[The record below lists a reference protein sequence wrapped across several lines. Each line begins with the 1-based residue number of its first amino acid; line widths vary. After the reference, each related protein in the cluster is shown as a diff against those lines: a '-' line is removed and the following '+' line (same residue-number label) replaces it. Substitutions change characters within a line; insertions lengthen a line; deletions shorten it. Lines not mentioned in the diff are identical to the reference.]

1 MRLFVVLACLIIGP
15 LGMPAGPSDTTASR
29 IPDRQPVVPQNRQQP
44 LVVGEDQLKILIGKW
59 QARLGLIDWTIE
71 GKVVR
76 SWELPQGAVANIHW
90 SLPKRKATLRVLSS
104 VDYNLGKSE
113 IPRDTEL
120 SVVHE
125 LIHLSMAKLPLDPDH
140 TETEEDTV
148 KKISTAL
155 LDLEDSHPGH

>member
-1 MRLFVVLACLIIGP
+1 MRFFVVLACLMCGP
-15 LGMPAGPSDTTASR
+15 LGMPAGSSDTTAFR
-29 IPDRQPVVPQNRQQP
+29 IPDRTSVVPPNRQQG
-44 LVVGEDQLKILIGKW
+44 LVVGEDQLKGWIEKW
-59 QARLGLIDWTIE
+59 KARLSLGDWTVE
-71 GKVVR
+71 GKIVR

-90 SLPKRKATLRVLSS
+90 SLPKHKATLRVLSS
-104 VDYNLGKSE
+104 VDYNLQKSE

-155 LDLEDSHPGH
+155 LDLEDQPGH

>member
-1 MRLFVVLACLIIGP
+1 MRAFVLLACLTCGP

-29 IPDRQPVVPQNRQQP
+29 IPDRGPVVQANRQELP
-44 LVVGEDQLKILIGKW
+44 VVGEDQVKAWIDKW
-59 QARLGLIDWTIE
+59 QARLGLQGWVIE

-76 SWELPQGAVANIHW
+76 TWDLPQGAVANIHW
-90 SLPKRKATLRVLSS
+90 SLPKQRATLRVLSS
-104 VDYNLGKSE
+104 VDYNLRKSE

-125 LIHLSMAKLPLDPDH
+125 LIHLSMAKLPLDPNH

-155 LDLEDSHPGH
+155 LNLDADHQ

>member
-1 MRLFVVLACLIIGP
+1 MRAFAVVACLMFGP

-29 IPDRQPVVPQNRQQP
+29 IPDRTSVVPADRQQG
-44 LVVGEDQLKILIGKW
+44 LVVGEDQLKAWIEKW
-59 QARLGLIDWTIE
+59 QKRLGLKDWVVE
-71 GKVVR
+71 GRVVR

-90 SLPKRKATLRVLSS
+90 SLPKHKATLRVLSS
-104 VDYNLGKSE
+104 ADYNLRKSE

-125 LIHLSMAKLPLDPDH
+125 LIHLSMAKLPLDPNH
-140 TETEEDTV
+140 TDTEEDTV

-155 LDLEDSHPGH
+155 LNLDDTRP